1 MLRISITNEPGLT
14 RFKLEGKLAH
24 EWVHEAET
32 AWAVLKS
39 LNGKHKVIVD
49 LVNVSFVDE
58 DGAILLANMRH
69 GGAKLL
75 GGGLLIAALIEE
87 IERAEDT
94 QEGTREKI
102 DGQHEPTHYEGETR

>member
-32 AWAVLKS
+32 AWAGLKS
-39 LNGKHKVIVD
+39 LNGKHKVLID

-58 DGAILLANMRH
+58 NGAILLANMRRS
-69 GGAKLL
+69 GSKLL

-87 IERAEDT
+87 IERVEDT
-94 QEGTREKI
+94 RQETA
-102 DGQHEPTHYEGETR
+102 GQHRPTDYEGEAER

>member
-1 MLRISITNEPGLT
+1 MLRISITNESGLT

-39 LNGKHKVIVD
+39 LNGKHKVLVD

-58 DGAILLANMRH
+58 NGALLLANMRRS
-69 GGAKLL
+69 GAKLL

-87 IERAEDT
+87 IERVEDT
-94 QEGTREKI
+94 REEMA
-102 DGQHEPTHYEGETR
+102 GQQGPTDYEGEAEI

>member
-1 MLRISITNEPGLT
+1 MLRISITNESDIT

-39 LNGKHKVIVD
+39 VNGKHKVLVD

-58 DGAILLANMRH
+58 DGAVLLANMRH
-69 GGAKLL
+69 DGAKLV
-75 GGGLLIAALIEE
+75 GSGLIIAALIEE
-87 IERAEDT
+87 IEQAGMAG
-94 QEGTREKI
+94 QEEVAGHATASE
-102 DGQHEPTHYEGETR
+102 YEGEEEI

>member
-1 MLRISITNEPGLT
+1 MLRISITNESGLT

-32 AWAVLKS
+32 AWVVLKS
-39 LNGKHKVIVD
+39 LNGEHKVVVD

-58 DGAILLANMRH
+58 DGAVLLASMRRD
-69 GGAKLL
+69 GAKLL

-87 IERAEDT
+87 IEGVEY
-94 QEGTREKI
+94 TREEMA
-102 DGQHEPTHYEGETR
+102 GQHEPSDYEGEVER

>member
-1 MLRISITNEPGLT
+1 MLRISITNESRLT

-39 LNGKHKVIVD
+39 LTGKHKVLVD

-58 DGAILLANMRH
+58 NGALLLASMRRN
-69 GGAKLL
+69 GAKLL

-87 IERAEDT
+87 IERVEDT
-94 QEGTREKI
+94 REEMARQP
-102 DGQHEPTHYEGETR
+102 GPTDYEGEVEI